1 MYLWIIRASR
11 GSGVRRAV
19 RSPLSGSRRLSAAI
33 TTTAQVTSLNI
44 RPLGGRRGGYFY
56 VFILTGLL
64 GRYFAWVILGRGVWK
79 GGRVIRAILG
89 LAKSHGSAL
98 PPWRLP
104 GSTNSMMEYQMHKD
118 KDKDK
123 DKDTNTNTSISSLEI
138 SQSDPR
144 PDGILSNVI
153 DINEH

>member
-1 MYLWIIRASR
+1 M
-11 GSGVRRAV
+11 RRAV
-19 RSPLSGSRRLSAAI
+19 RSPLSGSSRLSAAI

-64 GRYFAWVILGRGVWK
+64 GRYFAWMILGRGVWK

-118 KDKDK
+118 KDKD
-123 DKDTNTNTSISSLEI
+123 TNTNTSISSLEI

-144 PDGILSNVI
+144 HDGILSNII

>member
-1 MYLWIIRASR
+1 M
-11 GSGVRRAV
+11 
-19 RSPLSGSRRLSAAI
+19 
-33 TTTAQVTSLNI
+33 
-44 RPLGGRRGGYFY
+44 
-56 VFILTGLL
+56 FILTGGLL

-123 DKDTNTNTSISSLEI
+123 DNIKSEGLWTIWWATEAICNI
-138 SQSDPR
+138 R
-144 PDGILSNVI
+144 PLVVVT
-153 DINEH
+153 

>member
-1 MYLWIIRASR
+1 M
-11 GSGVRRAV
+11 
-19 RSPLSGSRRLSAAI
+19 
-33 TTTAQVTSLNI
+33 
-44 RPLGGRRGGYFY
+44 
-56 VFILTGLL
+56 FILTGGLL
-64 GRYFAWVILGRGVWK
+64 GRYFAWMILGRGVWK

-123 DKDTNTNTSISSLEI
+123 DKDNITKTSTSSLEI
-138 SQSDPR
+138 SQSDPQH
-144 PDGILSNVI
+144 DGILSNII

>member
-123 DKDTNTNTSISSLEI
+123 DNITKTSTSSLEI
-138 SQSDPR
+138 SQSDPQH
-144 PDGILSNVI
+144 DGILSNII